1 REGVDDRGDGLGGGA
16 SVERREDEV
25 AGFCH
30 GERGLD
36 GLAVAHLTDQDHVG
50 VLSQY
55 LTERLREAGRVAGD
69 LTLGDETAPGL
80 VQELD
85 GILER
90 HDVPMAQ
97 AVHMIDERGERRAL
111 AAARGAT
118 DQHEAAWQPG
128 EERDD
133 RRKSQTVEPGRRGG
147 NGAEGS
153 GDAAT
158 GEIEVAPEAPESG
171 YRDGEV
177 ELALALEPTALHL
190 GEHAGAQRA
199 RLRAC
204 QRRMIERG
212 QLALHAGE
220 RPTLPRAVAR

>member
-1 REGVDDRGDGLGGGA
+1 
-16 SVERREDEV
+16 EV
-25 AGFCH
+25 AGFWDR
-30 GERGLD
+30 ERGLD
-36 GLAVAHLTDQDHVG
+36 GLPVAHLADQDHVG
-50 VLSQY
+50 ILSQH
-55 LTERLREAGRVAGD
+55 LAERLREAGRVAGD
-69 LTLGDETAPGL
+69 LTLGDETAPGF

-97 AVHMIDERGERRAL
+97 AVHMVDERSEGRAL

-118 DQHEAAWQPG
+118 DQHEASWQTG
-128 EERDD
+128 EGRDH
-133 RRKSQTVEPGRRGG
+133 RWKSQAVERGRRGG

-158 GEIEVAPEAPESG
+158 REIEVGPEAPESG

-177 ELALALEPTALHL
+177 ELALALEPAALRL
-190 GEHAGAQRA
+190 GEHAGAQRT